1 MMNEIRELLLNARQR
16 VAVQVNT
23 ELLSTYWNV
32 GKIIVEHEQEKK
44 DRADYGKQTLKEL
57 MAGLAVWGI
66 LVLVILMIVSRHR
79 LAVACGLLVGLAA
92 AAWLLWHMYHHLDI
106 ALDMDATHAGRH
118 IQASAMKRFLVMA
131 VVLALAM
138 TQYRYIHPVGTVLGM
153 FGMKISAFMQPKIHR
168 LMASHKGSSVKS

>member
-1 MMNEIRELLLNARQR
+1 MRQ
-16 VAVQVNT
+16 A
-23 ELLSTYWNV
+23 
-32 GKIIVEHEQEKK
+32 
-44 DRADYGKQTLKEL
+44 KQTLKEL

-66 LVLVILMIVSRHR
+66 LVLVILIIVSRHR

-118 IQASAMKRFLVMA
+118 IQASAMKRFLVMV